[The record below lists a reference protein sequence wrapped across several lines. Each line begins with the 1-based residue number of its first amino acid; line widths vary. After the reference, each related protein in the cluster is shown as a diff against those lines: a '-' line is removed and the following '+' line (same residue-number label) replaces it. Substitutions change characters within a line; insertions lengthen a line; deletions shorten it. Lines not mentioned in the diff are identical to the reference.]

1 MANDLKL
8 RVLFDFVD
16 KATGP
21 LKNILAG
28 NKGLAKSLLE
38 TRTQLKEL
46 GKTQK
51 DVAAFRELRTGA
63 AATSTAL
70 AAAQAKVKSLATAL
84 TANGPPTKAMVR
96 DFEKAKLV
104 ASQLKET
111 QQKQAV
117 QLNEL
122 RTRLGAAGV
131 ETRNLAQH
139 ERNLR
144 TNITSTTAAME
155 AQQAKLA
162 SAAAAQKKLNDARSK
177 MQAVQG
183 TASNMAVSGAAA
195 RGAGMTVLGDLKS
208 TVTEAKK
215 YETDAERIK
224 ALGLGDHASGDAI
237 KYAKAMKM
245 YGTSTTDN
253 ISLMRD
259 ALSIF
264 ADEHHAEMVMP
275 TLGKMKFANAAMF
288 GEAEG
293 HATEEKFMN
302 MLKVIELRGG
312 TASEAKFKDE
322 ANMVQQV
329 ITATGGRVGGS
340 EWMNFIQTGGV
351 AAKQMRK
358 DAFYYQMEPLIQEMG
373 GHAVGTGLMSGYSNV
388 YQGKTT
394 VRAARQMMDLGLLDK
409 EKVIFNKIG
418 MLKQI
423 KPGAL
428 VGGDMMKASPLEWL
442 EKVLLPKFA
451 AKGITEDDQIKDMI
465 STIFTNRTASNLY
478 TTMYMQRAQIHKNER
493 LNTNAENIDQLTAR
507 APNMTTGRE
516 VAATAQF
523 RDLKLE
529 LGNSVL
535 PVYNAALLA
544 GSKVLQG
551 TIGFMREYATTSQ
564 VIITILTVLAGL
576 LVIAGS
582 LTIAVAGVL
591 GPLAI
596 LKMSMTTLGI
606 QGTIL
611 SRVLGIGAG
620 ALRLVGSAIMFVG
633 RALLMNPIG
642 LLITAIALGA
652 YLIYQYWEPIKA
664 FFGGLWDQVRTAF
677 SGGIGAIAALI
688 VNWSP
693 LGLFYQAFAG
703 VMSYFGIEMPAQFTT
718 FGGNLISGLV
728 NGITNGLGAVK
739 TAITTVA
746 DTTVGW
752 FKEKLGIHSPSRV
765 FGELGG
771 FISQGAA
778 IGIEGE
784 QGKVAKAAIALATV
798 AAASFGIPTMA
809 APSIGMPTMAPVPI
823 DARQSILG
831 QGMPGAGA
839 GAGMAAAGAGST
851 YTITINPAPG
861 MDPAAIARAVSAEL
875 DRRERAKQ
883 SRIGSRL
890 AD

>member
-1 MANDLKL
+1 MSNDLKL

-16 KATGP
+16 KATRP
-21 LKNILAG
+21 LKNMLAG
-28 NKGLAKSLLE
+28 NKDLAKSLQE
-38 TRTQLKEL
+38 TRSQLKEL

-51 DVAAFRELRTGA
+51 DVATFREMRAGMS
-63 AATSTAL
+63 ATSTSL
-70 AAAQAKVKSLATAL
+70 AAAEAKVKALATSMKASG
-84 TANGPPTKAMVR
+84 APTKAMVR
-96 DFEKAKLV
+96 DFEKAKLA
-104 ASQLKET
+104 ASQLKDT
-111 QQKQAV
+111 QQRQAV

-122 RTRLGAAGV
+122 RTRLSGAGV
-131 ETRNLAQH
+131 ETRNLVQH

-144 TNITSTTAAME
+144 ASITATTAAME

-162 SAAAAQKKLNDARSK
+162 SAAAAQKRLNDARGK

-208 TVTEAKK
+208 TVGEAKK

-428 VGGDMMKASPLEWL
+428 VGGDTMKASPLEWL

-451 AKGITEDDQIKDMI
+451 AKGITEDDDIKDMI

-529 LGNSVL
+529 LGQSVL

-544 GSKVLQG
+544 GSTVLQA
-551 TIGFMREYATTSQ
+551 TIGFMREHNTTAK
-564 VIITILTVLAGL
+564 ILITILTVLAGL
-576 LVIAGS
+576 LVVMGS
-582 LTIAVAGVL
+582 LTIAAAGVL
-591 GPLAI
+591 GPLAV

-606 QGTIL
+606 EGTIM
-611 SRVLGIGAG
+611 SRVLGYGAT
-620 ALRLVGSAIMFVG
+620 ALRLVGTAVMFIG

-642 LLITAIALGA
+642 LAITAIAVA
-652 YLIYQYWEPIKA
+652 AFLIYKYWDPIKA
-664 FFGGLWDQVRTAF
+664 FFGGLWDQVRAAF
-677 SGGIGAIAALI
+677 NGGIGSITALI
-688 VNWSP
+688 INWSP
-693 LGLFYQAFAG
+693 IGLFYQAFAG
-703 VMSYFGIEMPAQFTT
+703 VMSYFGIDMPAKFST
-718 FGGNLISGLV
+718 FGANLISGLV

-739 TAITTVA
+739 TAISNVA
-746 DTTVGW
+746 DSTVGW

-778 IGIEGE
+778 LGIEGE
-784 QGKVAKAAIALATV
+784 QGRVARAALGLATL
-798 AAASFGIPTMA
+798 AATSFSMPTMA
-809 APSIGMPTMAPVPI
+809 APLI
-823 DARQSILG
+823 DARQSIIG
-831 QGMPGAGA
+831 QGAPGA

-851 YTITINPAPG
+851 YTININPAPG

-875 DRRERAKQ
+875 DRRDRSKQ

-890 AD
+890 SD

>member
-122 RTRLGAAGV
+122 RTRLSSAGV

-155 AQQAKLA
+155 AQQAKMA
-162 SAAAAQKKLNDARSK
+162 SAAAAQKKLADARSK

-183 TASNMAVSGAAA
+183 TASNMTVSGAAA

-861 MDPAAIARAVSAEL
+861 MDPGAIARAVSAEL